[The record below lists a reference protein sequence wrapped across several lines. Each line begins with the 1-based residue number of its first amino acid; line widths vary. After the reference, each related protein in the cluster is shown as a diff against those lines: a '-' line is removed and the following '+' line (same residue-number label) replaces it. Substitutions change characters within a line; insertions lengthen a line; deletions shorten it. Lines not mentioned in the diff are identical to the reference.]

1 MKINVDTSIERPI
14 NGEQSAK
21 LASDIGIITRDVL
34 PIPKKWKQVEVIG
47 LRPVF
52 DHLQILMVVNTDELD
67 LKRSLVERK
76 KIST

>member
-1 MKINVDTSIERPI
+1 MFSLY
-14 NGEQSAK
+14 Q
-21 LASDIGIITRDVL
+21 
-34 PIPKKWKQVEVIG
+34 KKWKQVDEVIG

-76 KIST
+76 KISTRQSRYKLHQHFLKYATL